1 MSALIGAIVY
11 PEGIYP
17 DRMMA
22 EIAHTLRDE
31 GVRLAGVVQHN
42 ACPPGRSRCD
52 MMLEDLRT
60 GAIIR
65 ISEDRGEQSRGCRI
79 NPQGLAEASASVA
92 TALDNDPPELLVIN
106 KFGKMEAE
114 GAGLRDLIAQ
124 AIGQD
129 VPVLIGVPQRNLEA
143 WRAFAG
149 QFAEDLP
156 PLQHAVRSWLQGR
169 DLMHVETGPLS
180 MTQAHA
186 LV

>member
-1 MSALIGAIVY
+1 MTASIGAIVY

-17 DRMMA
+17 DRMMT
-22 EIAHTLRDE
+22 EIAHTLSAA
-31 GVRLAGVVQHN
+31 GTRLAGVVQHN
-42 ACPPGRSRCD
+42 TCPPGRSRCD
-52 MMLEDLRT
+52 MLLEDLRT

-92 TALDNDPPELLVIN
+92 AALAGDLPELLIIN

-114 GAGLRDLIAQ
+114 GDGLRDLIAQ

-129 VPVLIGVPQRNLEA
+129 VPVLIGVPQRNLDA

-149 QFAEDLP
+149 SFADELP
-156 PLQHAVRSWLQGR
+156 PMQHAVRAWLQGR
-169 DLMHVETGPLS
+169 GLLPLEEARS
-180 MTQAHA
+180 ARLRAPA